1 MVDSPNRVRSLQI
14 ANFVREWVG
23 PHPPVRSDPLR
34 TSLSTLRTT
43 ILVGILLLLFFVVLC
58 SPLVAAAG
66 DPNWQVGSSVT
77 HSSGDYGTG
86 STTSITY
93 VPFSIR
99 RLFDSGDITLVIP
112 YLSITGNCGVT
123 LLSGTPNNT
132 GGTCPTTTTTT
143 GQGKKQVTRTT
154 QTSTTQSGLGDILLR
169 GRYYVLDGTPTVPT
183 VALIGRVKFPTADS
197 AQGLGTGRFDET
209 LGMEL
214 TQRLPSNFV
223 AFADTGYTF
232 IGHVQGVGLRNQWYY
247 DLGLGYYFTKALL
260 GSVYYEEWRAVVQ
273 GLQNPQDL
281 LFALNW
287 TVTDAFRLNSAL
299 QIGLSDGA
307 PAYGITFGANL
318 RF

>member
-1 MVDSPNRVRSLQI
+1 MVYSHH
-14 ANFVREWVG
+14 WVH
-23 PHPPVRSDPLR
+23 HPKISDFATKWVDTPPTVLSAPLR
-34 TSLSTLRTT
+34 ATSSTPGTT
-43 ILVGILLLLFFVVLC
+43 ILAWILLSFFVVLSC
-58 SPLVAAAG
+58 PSAAAPA
-66 DPNWQVGSSVT
+66 DPTWQVGTSVT

-123 LLSGTPNNT
+123 LLSGTPNST

-143 GQGKKQVTRTT
+143 AKGKQVTRTT
-154 QTSTTQSGLGDILLR
+154 QTRTTQSGLGDILLR
-169 GRYYVLDGTPTVPT
+169 GRYYVLDGTASVPT

-307 PAYGITFGANL
+307 PDYGITFGANL

>member
-1 MVDSPNRVRSLQI
+1 MVYSDNWLRPLQI
-14 ANFVREWVG
+14 ANFVTDWVST
-23 PHPPVRSDPLR
+23 HPAVLSDPLR
-34 TSLSTLRTT
+34 TCSSPSERI
-43 ILVGILLLLFFVVLC
+43 ILVWGLLCLFFTLP
-58 SPLVAAAG
+58 SPSVAASA

-123 LLSGTPNNT
+123 LLSGTPNRT

-143 GQGKKQVTRTT
+143 ARGKQVTRTT
-154 QTSTTQSGLGDILLR
+154 QTRTTQSGLGDILLR
-169 GRYYVLDGTPTVPT
+169 GRYYVLDGTATAPT
-183 VALIGRVKFPTADS
+183 VALIAREKFPTADS
-197 AQGLGTGRFDET
+197 AKGLGTGRFDET
-209 LGMEL
+209 LGVEL

-223 AFADTGYTF
+223 AFGDTGYTF

-247 DLGLGYYFTKALL
+247 DLGLGYYFTKTLL

-307 PAYGITFGANL
+307 PDYGITFGANL

>member
-1 MVDSPNRVRSLQI
+1 MVYSDNWLRPLQI
-14 ANFVREWVG
+14 ANFVTDWVST
-23 PHPPVRSDPLR
+23 HPAVLSDPLR
-34 TSLSTLRTT
+34 TCSSPSERI
-43 ILVGILLLLFFVVLC
+43 ILVWGLLCLFFTLP
-58 SPLVAAAG
+58 SPSVAASA

-123 LLSGTPNNT
+123 LLSGTPNRT
-132 GGTCPTTTTTT
+132 GGTCPATTTTTAK
-143 GQGKKQVTRTT
+143 GKQVTRTT

-169 GRYYVLDGTPTVPT
+169 GRYYVLDGTATVPT

-247 DLGLGYYFTKALL
+247 DLGLGYYFTKTLL

-307 PAYGITFGANL
+307 PDYGITFGANL

>member
-1 MVDSPNRVRSLQI
+1 MVDSANRVRPLQI
-14 ANFVREWVG
+14 ANFFTECVG
-23 PHPPVRSDPLR
+23 PHPAVLSDPLR
-34 TSLSTLRTT
+34 TCSSSLGRIILVWGLLCLFFTLPSLS
-43 ILVGILLLLFFVVLC
+43 
-58 SPLVAAAG
+58 VAATG

-132 GGTCPTTTTTT
+132 GGTCPATTTTTAK
-143 GQGKKQVTRTT
+143 GKQVTRTT
-154 QTSTTQSGLGDILLR
+154 QTRTTQSGLGDILLR
-169 GRYYVLDGTPTVPT
+169 GRYYVLDGTATAPT
-183 VALIGRVKFPTADS
+183 VALIAREKFPTADS
-197 AQGLGTGRFDET
+197 AKGLGTGRFDET
-209 LGMEL
+209 LGVEL

-281 LFALNW
+281 LFALHW

-307 PAYGITFGANL
+307 PDYGITFGANL

>member
-1 MVDSPNRVRSLQI
+1 MVYSHNWVRHSTISTL
-14 ANFVREWVG
+14 FTTEGVG
-23 PHPPVRSDPLR
+23 ARSAVLCVPLR
-34 TSLSTLRTT
+34 SSLSTPGIIT
-43 ILVGILLLLFFVVLC
+43 LVWILLLLFVALS
-58 SPLVAAAG
+58 SPSVAAPA
-66 DPNWQVGSSVT
+66 DPTWQVGTSVT

-86 STTSITY
+86 STTTITY
-93 VPFSIR
+93 VPISIR

-112 YLSITGNCGVT
+112 YLSITGDCGVT
-123 LLSGTPNNT
+123 LLSGTPNRT
-132 GGTCPTTTTTT
+132 GGTCPATTTTTAK
-143 GQGKKQVTRTT
+143 GKQVTRTT

-169 GRYYVLDGTPTVPT
+169 GRYYVLDGTATAPT
-183 VALIGRVKFPTADS
+183 VALIAREKFPTADS
-197 AQGLGTGRFDET
+197 AKGLGTGRFDET

-247 DLGLGYYFTKALL
+247 DLGLGYYFTKTLL

-307 PAYGITFGANL
+307 PDYGITFGANL

>member
-1 MVDSPNRVRSLQI
+1 
-14 ANFVREWVG
+14 
-23 PHPPVRSDPLR
+23 
-34 TSLSTLRTT
+34 
-43 ILVGILLLLFFVVLC
+43 VV
-58 SPLVAAAG
+58 
-66 DPNWQVGSSVT
+66 
-77 HSSGDYGTG
+77 
-86 STTSITY
+86 
-93 VPFSIR
+93 
-99 RLFDSGDITLVIP
+99 
-112 YLSITGNCGVT
+112 
-123 LLSGTPNNT
+123 
-132 GGTCPTTTTTT
+132 
-143 GQGKKQVTRTT
+143 
-154 QTSTTQSGLGDILLR
+154 
-169 GRYYVLDGTPTVPT
+169 DGTATVPT
-183 VALIGRVKFPTADS
+183 VALIAREKFPTADS

-209 LGMEL
+209 LGVEL

-247 DLGLGYYFTKALL
+247 DLGLGYYFTKTLL

-307 PAYGITFGANL
+307 PDYGITFGANL

>member
-1 MVDSPNRVRSLQI
+1 MVYSDNWLRPLQI
-14 ANFVREWVG
+14 ANFVTDWVST
-23 PHPPVRSDPLR
+23 HPAVLSDPLR
-34 TSLSTLRTT
+34 TCSSPSERI
-43 ILVGILLLLFFVVLC
+43 ILVWGLLCLFFTLP
-58 SPLVAAAG
+58 SPSVAASA

-123 LLSGTPNNT
+123 LLSGTPNRT
-132 GGTCPTTTTTT
+132 GGTCPATTTTTAK
-143 GQGKKQVTRTT
+143 GKQVTRTT

-169 GRYYVLDGTPTVPT
+169 GRYYVLDGTATVPT

-287 TVTDAFRLNSAL
+287 TATEALRFNTAL

-307 PAYGITFGANL
+307 PDYGITFGATL

>member
-1 MVDSPNRVRSLQI
+1 MVYSDNWLRPLQI
-14 ANFVREWVG
+14 ANFVTDWVST
-23 PHPPVRSDPLR
+23 HPAVLSDPLR
-34 TSLSTLRTT
+34 TCSSPSERI
-43 ILVGILLLLFFVVLC
+43 ILVWGLLCLFFTLP
-58 SPLVAAAG
+58 SPSVAAPA
-66 DPNWQVGSSVT
+66 DPTWQVGTSVT

-123 LLSGTPNNT
+123 LLSGTPNRT
-132 GGTCPTTTTTT
+132 GGTCPATTTTTAK
-143 GQGKKQVTRTT
+143 GKQVTRTT

-169 GRYYVLDGTPTVPT
+169 GRYYVLDGTATVPT
-183 VALIGRVKFPTADS
+183 VALIAREKFPTADS

-209 LGMEL
+209 LGVEL

-287 TVTDAFRLNSAL
+287 TATEALRFNTAL

-307 PAYGITFGANL
+307 PDYGITFGANL

>member
-1 MVDSPNRVRSLQI
+1 MVYSHH
-14 ANFVREWVG
+14 WV
-23 PHPPVRSDPLR
+23 HHAKISDFPTKGLDTPSTVLSAPLR
-34 TSLSTLRTT
+34 ATSSTPGTT
-43 ILVGILLLLFFVVLC
+43 ILAWILLSFFVVLSC
-58 SPLVAAAG
+58 PSAAAPA
-66 DPNWQVGSSVT
+66 DPTWQVGTSVT

-112 YLSITGNCGVT
+112 YLSITGDCGVT
-123 LLSGTPNNT
+123 LLSGTPNRT
-132 GGTCPTTTTTT
+132 GGTCPATTTTTAK
-143 GQGKKQVTRTT
+143 GKQVTRET
-154 QTSTTQSGLGDILLR
+154 QTRTTESGLGDILLR
-169 GRYYVLDGTPTVPT
+169 GRYYVLDRTASVPT

-209 LGMEL
+209 LGVEL

-307 PAYGITFGANL
+307 PDYGITFGANL